1 MHNGPV
7 EVNLITYFVTRVLF
21 LSLVCH
27 TSCLCS
33 HFICP
38 RQVHVRP
45 LVSVLR
51 ISPDF
56 QILVSSR
63 FVNFFS
69 PVICAGLLIVSIS
82 MAPFTVQCTSLSLN
96 SSALIVWRPFS
107 LQQGKADAKY
117 SSKILLGHRLSDSIF
132 DHWNVEIDMTITKEK
147 VREQQPLQKTE

>member
-1 MHNGPV
+1 M
-7 EVNLITYFVTRVLF
+7 F
-21 LSLVCH
+21 LSSIFWPGSGCYRVVHSAQWACSGLSPRVFYYDGPLFFLVCH

-63 FVNFFS
+63 FVNFFFL
-69 PVICAGLLIVSIS
+69 PVIRAGLLIVLIRTASI
-82 MAPFTVQCTSLSLN
+82 TVQCGSLPLN
-96 SSALIVWRPFS
+96 PSALTVSSPS
-107 LQQGKADAKY
+107 LFQQVSRTQNTSRK
-117 SSKILLGHRLSDSIF
+117 SSWTAIYWLLRLLWI
-132 DHWNVEIDMTITKEK
+132 
-147 VREQQPLQKTE
+147 